1 MKRIL
6 AVFFVLMVMGM
17 AGGAGA
23 REYTLNLPKTPASGV
38 TVPTAPSGTSIF
50 ELVSPVQAGRSGVT
64 LIDKPHTQG
73 TEWTMQVDFSNVSPF
88 SIGMADE
95 GVEPTT
101 PTYTVTLYFSDFYTG
116 GSPYVFPTTQMG
128 GNSPYAIPFT
138 VPTCKYMW
146 GTLTSGVSAFWN
158 FPLKLFSAGN

>member
-17 AGGAGA
+17 AVGAGA

-38 TVPTAPSGTSIF
+38 TVPTAPSGTSTF
-50 ELVSPVQAGRSGVT
+50 VLVSPLQAGRSGVT

-73 TEWTMQVDFSNVSPF
+73 TEWTMQVEFSSVSPYTYGQ
-88 SIGMADE
+88 SETTGYG
-95 GVEPTT
+95 GVV
-101 PTYTVTLYFSDFYTG
+101 YNITLYYSNFKSG
-116 GSPYVFPTTQMG
+116 GSPFAYDTISLS
-128 GNSPYAIPFT
+128 GNSTYLTPFT
-138 VPTCKYMW
+138 VPTCRYMW

-158 FPLKLFSAGN
+158 FPLRLFSPSSN